1 MTASCGM
8 QRQFRHR
15 SVQQELRQIES
26 RYSDSLNFEA
36 KSTHLY
42 LHTADQRTIA
52 ELQPEGV
59 FEYTPEHGFKGRA
72 RRVTI
77 HQVQQ
82 QATLNHDSSQL
93 QLRHSTQSFS
103 KDREL
108 LMAKS
113 KTVKKVGQRFG
124 WPIMIGGLLIILFL
138 VIRRAVILGR

>member
-15 SVQQELRQIES
+15 SVQQEMRQTES
-26 RYSDSLNFEA
+26 RHSDSLRFDA

-42 LHTADQRTIA
+42 LHTSDQRTIA
-52 ELQPEGV
+52 ELHPEGV

-82 QATLNHDSSQL
+82 KATLSHDSSQL

-103 KDREL
+103 KDQVQM
-108 LMAKS
+108 MAKS
-113 KTVKKVGQRFG
+113 KAVKKERQLFV
-124 WPIMIGGLLIILFL
+124 WLIAIGGLLL
-138 VIRRAVILGR
+138 VIGRRYIQSK